1 MQPVI
6 KIENLSFTYSKK
18 TPYQTNALRNIN
30 LEINEG
36 EIVGIIGE
44 TGSGKST
51 LIQHFNAL
59 LKVQNKK
66 KSKVE
71 ICGLDASVKKNL
83 KEIRKT
89 VGVCFQYPE
98 HQLFEDT
105 VEKDISYGPKNLGA
119 NKEEIPGIVYRAMRM
134 LDLDESFNGRNPF
147 QLSGGEKRRVAIAGI
162 IVMQPKILILD
173 EPMAGLDPIGKIE
186 LKKLI
191 KRLHTEVSPTIVIV
205 SHDMDDI
212 AEIADRVLILSKGEI
227 VVDKPVREAF
237 NNEELIKGLHL
248 DLPSA
253 RKIAN
258 KLIAKGVKI
267 RNDVL
272 TMKELEEEI
281 LRYAGV

>member
-18 TPYQTNALRNIN
+18 TPYQTDALKNIN

-59 LKVQNKK
+59 LRVQNKK

-119 NKEEIPGIVYRAMRM
+119 NKEEIPGLVYRAMRM

-191 KRLHTEVSPTIVIV
+191 KRLHNEVSPTIVIV

>member
-18 TPYQTNALRNIN
+18 TPYQTDALRNIN

-71 ICGLDASVKKNL
+71 ICGLDASVKRNL

-89 VGVCFQYPE
+89 VGVCFQYPG

-119 NKEEIPGIVYRAMRM
+119 NKEEIPGLVYRAMRM

-237 NNEELIKGLHL
+237 NNEELIKELHL

>member
-1 MQPVI
+1 MQPVV

-119 NKEEIPGIVYRAMRM
+119 NKEETPGLVYRAMRM

-227 VVDKPVREAF
+227 IVDKPVREAF
-237 NNEELIKGLHL
+237 NNEELIRGLHL

-253 RKIAN
+253 MKIAN

>member
-18 TPYQTNALRNIN
+18 TPYQTDALRNIN

-71 ICGLDASVKKNL
+71 ICGLDASVKRNL

-119 NKEEIPGIVYRAMRM
+119 NKEEIPGLVYRAMRM

-237 NNEELIKGLHL
+237 NNEELIRGLHL
-248 DLPSA
+248 DLPSVM
-253 RKIAN
+253 KIAN

>member
-18 TPYQTNALRNIN
+18 TPYQTDALRNIN

-119 NKEEIPGIVYRAMRM
+119 NKEEIPGLVYRAIRM

-237 NNEELIKGLHL
+237 NNEELIKELHL

>member
-119 NKEEIPGIVYRAMRM
+119 NKEEIPGLVYRAMRM

>member
-18 TPYQTNALRNIN
+18 TPYQTDALRNIN

-71 ICGLDASVKKNL
+71 ICGLDAYVKRNL

-119 NKEEIPGIVYRAMRM
+119 NKEEIPGLVYRAMRM

-237 NNEELIKGLHL
+237 NNEELIKELHL

>member
-1 MQPVI
+1 MQPVV

-119 NKEEIPGIVYRAMRM
+119 NKEEILGLVYRAMRM

-237 NNEELIKGLHL
+237 NNEELIKGLYL

>member
-18 TPYQTNALRNIN
+18 TPYQTDALRNIN

-119 NKEEIPGIVYRAMRM
+119 NKEEIPGLVYRAMRM

-258 KLIAKGVKI
+258 KLVAKGVKI

>member
-1 MQPVI
+1 MQPVV

-83 KEIRKT
+83 KEVRKT

-119 NKEEIPGIVYRAMRM
+119 NKEETPGLVYRAMRM

-227 VVDKPVREAF
+227 IVDKPVREAF
-237 NNEELIKGLHL
+237 NNEELIRGLHL

-253 RKIAN
+253 MKIAN

>member
-18 TPYQTNALRNIN
+18 TPYQTDALRNIN

-105 VEKDISYGPKNLGA
+105 VEKDISYGPKNLGV
-119 NKEEIPGIVYRAMRM
+119 NKEEIPGLVYRAMRM

-258 KLIAKGVKI
+258 RLIAKGVKI

>member
-18 TPYQTNALRNIN
+18 TPYQTDALKNIN

-119 NKEEIPGIVYRAMRM
+119 NKEEIPGLVYRAMRM

-237 NNEELIKGLHL
+237 NNEELIQGLHL

>member
-18 TPYQTNALRNIN
+18 TPYQTDALRNIN

-71 ICGLDASVKKNL
+71 ICGLDASVKRNL

-119 NKEEIPGIVYRAMRM
+119 NKEEIPGLVYRAMRM

-237 NNEELIKGLHL
+237 NNEELIRGLHL

>member
-1 MQPVI
+1 MQPVV

-119 NKEEIPGIVYRAMRM
+119 NKEEIPGLVYRAMRM

-191 KRLHTEVSPTIVIV
+191 KKLHTEVSPTIVIV

>member
-18 TPYQTNALRNIN
+18 TPYQTDALRNIN

-119 NKEEIPGIVYRAMRM
+119 NKEEIPGLVYRAMRM

-191 KRLHTEVSPTIVIV
+191 KRLHIEVSPTIVIV

>member
-18 TPYQTNALRNIN
+18 TPYQTDALKNIN

-119 NKEEIPGIVYRAMRM
+119 NKEEIPGLVYRAMRM
-134 LDLDESFNGRNPF
+134 LDLNESFNGRNPF

>member
-18 TPYQTNALRNIN
+18 TPYQTDALKDIN

-51 LIQHFNAL
+51 LIQHLNAL
-59 LKVQNKK
+59 IKVQNKK

-71 ICGLDASVKKNL
+71 ICGLDASIKKNL

-105 VEKDISYGPKNLGA
+105 VEKDISYGPKNLGVS
-119 NKEEIPGIVYRAMRM
+119 KEEIPGLVYRAMRM
-134 LDLDESFNGRNPF
+134 LDLDESFNMRNPF
-147 QLSGGEKRRVAIAGI
+147 QLSGGEKRKVALAGI

-173 EPMAGLDPIGKIE
+173 EPMAGLDPIGKNE

-191 KRLHTEVSPTIVIV
+191 MRLHSEVSPTIVIV

-212 AEIADRVLILSKGEI
+212 AEIASRVLVLSKGEI
-227 VVDKPVREAF
+227 VIDKPVREAF
-237 NNEELIKGLHL
+237 SDEKLIKGLHL

-258 KLIAKGVKI
+258 KLISRGINIK
-267 RNDVL
+267 NDVL

>member
-1 MQPVI
+1 MQPVV

-119 NKEEIPGIVYRAMRM
+119 NKEETPGLVYRAMRM

>member
-18 TPYQTNALRNIN
+18 TPYQTDALRNIN

-71 ICGLDASVKKNL
+71 ICGLDASVKRNL

-119 NKEEIPGIVYRAMRM
+119 NKEEIPGLVYKAMRM

-272 TMKELEEEI
+272 TMEELEEEI

>member
-1 MQPVI
+1 MQPVV

-119 NKEEIPGIVYRAMRM
+119 NKAEIPGLVYRAMRM

-191 KRLHTEVSPTIVIV
+191 KRLHTEVSQTIVIV

>member
-18 TPYQTNALRNIN
+18 TPYQTDALRNIN

-119 NKEEIPGIVYRAMRM
+119 NKEEIPGLVYRAMRM

>member
-18 TPYQTNALRNIN
+18 TPYQTDALKNIN

-59 LKVQNKK
+59 LKVQSKK

-71 ICGLDASVKKNL
+71 ICGLDAAVKKNL

-105 VEKDISYGPKNLGA
+105 VEKDISYGPKNLGV
-119 NKEEIPGIVYRAMRM
+119 NKEEIPGLVYRAMRM

>member
-18 TPYQTNALRNIN
+18 TPYQTDALKNIN
-30 LEINEG
+30 LEINKG

-119 NKEEIPGIVYRAMRM
+119 NKEEIPGLVYRAMRM

-227 VVDKPVREAF
+227 VVDKSVREAF

-267 RNDVL
+267 RNDIL

>member
-1 MQPVI
+1 MQPVV

-18 TPYQTNALRNIN
+18 TPYQTDALKNIN

-119 NKEEIPGIVYRAMRM
+119 NKEEIPGLVYRAMRM

-227 VVDKPVREAF
+227 VVDKPVREVF

>member
-18 TPYQTNALRNIN
+18 TPYQTDALRNIN

-71 ICGLDASVKKNL
+71 ICGLDASVKRNL

-119 NKEEIPGIVYRAMRM
+119 NKEEIPGLVYRAMRM

-237 NNEELIKGLHL
+237 NNEELIRGLHL

-253 RKIAN
+253 MKIAN

>member
-71 ICGLDASVKKNL
+71 ICGLDASVKRNL

-119 NKEEIPGIVYRAMRM
+119 NKEEIPGLVYRAMRM

-258 KLIAKGVKI
+258 KLIAKGVNI

>member
-18 TPYQTNALRNIN
+18 TPYQTDALRNIN

-71 ICGLDASVKKNL
+71 ICGLDASVKRNL

-119 NKEEIPGIVYRAMRM
+119 NKEEIPGLVYRAMRM

-253 RKIAN
+253 MKIAN

>member
-18 TPYQTNALRNIN
+18 TPYQTSALRNIN

-83 KEIRKT
+83 NEIRKT

-119 NKEEIPGIVYRAMRM
+119 NKEEIPGLVYRAMRM

>member
-1 MQPVI
+1 
-6 KIENLSFTYSKK
+6 
-18 TPYQTNALRNIN
+18 
-30 LEINEG
+30 
-36 EIVGIIGE
+36 
-44 TGSGKST
+44 
-51 LIQHFNAL
+51 
-59 LKVQNKK
+59 
-66 KSKVE
+66 
-71 ICGLDASVKKNL
+71 
-83 KEIRKT
+83 
-89 VGVCFQYPE
+89 
-98 HQLFEDT
+98 
-105 VEKDISYGPKNLGA
+105 
-119 NKEEIPGIVYRAMRM
+119 
-134 LDLDESFNGRNPF
+134 
-147 QLSGGEKRRVAIAGI
+147 
-162 IVMQPKILILD
+162 MQPKILILD

>member
-6 KIENLSFTYSKK
+6 KIENLSFIYSKK
-18 TPYQTNALRNIN
+18 TPYQTSALRNIN

-119 NKEEIPGIVYRAMRM
+119 NKEEIPGLVYRAMRM

-212 AEIADRVLILSKGEI
+212 AEIADRVLILSQGEI

-237 NNEELIKGLHL
+237 NNEELIKVLHL

>member
-1 MQPVI
+1 VQPVI

-119 NKEEIPGIVYRAMRM
+119 NKEEIPGLVYRAMRM

>member
-18 TPYQTNALRNIN
+18 TPYQTDALRNIN

-71 ICGLDASVKKNL
+71 ICGLDAAVKKNL

-105 VEKDISYGPKNLGA
+105 VEKDISYGPKNLGV
-119 NKEEIPGIVYRAMRM
+119 NKEEISGLVYRAMRM

-191 KRLHTEVSPTIVIV
+191 KKLHTEVSPTIVIV

-227 VVDKPVREAF
+227 IVDKPVREAF
-237 NNEELIKGLHL
+237 NNEELIMFLQ
-248 DLPSA
+248 
-253 RKIAN
+253 
-258 KLIAKGVKI
+258 
-267 RNDVL
+267 
-272 TMKELEEEI
+272 
-281 LRYAGV
+281 

>member
-18 TPYQTNALRNIN
+18 TPYQTDALRNIN

-119 NKEEIPGIVYRAMRM
+119 NKEEIPGLVYRAMRM

-191 KRLHTEVSPTIVIV
+191 KRLHTEVSSTIVIV